1 MNMLYMRETN
11 KSIDQVGA
19 ALERAAKER
28 QFGIMTIHNLR
39 ETMQKKG
46 IEFNRDLRI
55 YEICNP
61 QQAKRVL
68 EAEPNISTALPC
80 RISVY
85 RADGKT
91 KLATIRPTVQLGMFE
106 RKDLEQIAKEVEDV
120 IIAVM
125 DEAAKEGS

>member
-1 MNMLYMRETN
+1 MNMLYIRESN
-11 KSIDQVGA
+11 KSIEEVGA

-46 IEFNRDLRI
+46 VEFNRDLRI
-55 YEICNP
+55 YEVCNP

-68 EAEPNISTALPC
+68 EAEPTISTALPC

-91 KLATIRPTVQLGMFE
+91 KLATIRPTVQLAMFE
-106 RKDLEQIAKEVEDV
+106 RKDLEQIAKEVEDA
-120 IIAVM
+120 IIAIM
-125 DEAAKEGS
+125 DEAAREGS